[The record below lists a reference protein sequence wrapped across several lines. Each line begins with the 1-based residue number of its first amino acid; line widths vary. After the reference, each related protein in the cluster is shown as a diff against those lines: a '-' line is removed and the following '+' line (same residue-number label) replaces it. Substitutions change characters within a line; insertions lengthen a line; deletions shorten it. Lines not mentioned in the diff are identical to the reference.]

1 MGQGVAQL
9 VSGVPMTPAEIVA
22 KMLTFA
28 VLTLVAGG
36 LLARL
41 ARVGLHRKARATP
54 GPAY

>member
-1 MGQGVAQL
+1 
-9 VSGVPMTPAEIVA
+9 MTPAEIVA

-41 ARVGLHRKARATP
+41 AWGGVHRAARATP
-54 GPAY
+54 GPVYLRKGVGN